1 MIQEVREDAARCR
14 ELIGPAAGAGS
25 LLAKVVPD
33 TLDDE
38 QTAKYQAVKDGRRDC
53 RWQAAVAT
61 VLDRLDETLG
71 FTQRQHDTLTAALLA
86 ASPAA
91 DELEGGSPLQP
102 EPTVGLAAT
111 RLAAAVSGD
120 TSLAALLDPW
130 QRAALARPGS
140 RARIWLK
147 GSPSPAKNTAT
158 IRRKPLLIRA
168 VGLAISM
175 DMKKPSLAF
184 SEPRRASSYRQGQ
197 GLNARSTLGC
207 RILKNPLRKPKANL
221 RAHLRTTVPFVADTF
236 FPQGSRSVQSR
247 LGGRSA
253 PGRRRGEWLE

>member
-14 ELIGPAAGAGS
+14 ELIGQAAGAGS
-25 LLAKVVPD
+25 LVAKVVPD

-38 QTAKYQAVKDGRRDC
+38 QTAKYQAVKDGLRDC

-147 GSPSPAKNTAT
+147 GSPCGCV
-158 IRRKPLLIRA
+158 
-168 VGLAISM
+168 VG
-175 DMKKPSLAF
+175 
-184 SEPRRASSYRQGQ
+184 
-197 GLNARSTLGC
+197 
-207 RILKNPLRKPKANL
+207 
-221 RAHLRTTVPFVADTF
+221 
-236 FPQGSRSVQSR
+236 
-247 LGGRSA
+247 
-253 PGRRRGEWLE
+253 

>member
-14 ELIGPAAGAGS
+14 ELIGQAAGAGS
-25 LLAKVVPD
+25 LVAKVVPD

-53 RWQAAVAT
+53 RWQAAVAM

-71 FTQRQHDTLTAALLA
+71 FTQQQHDTLTAALLA

-91 DELEGGSPLQP
+91 DELEGGSL
-102 EPTVGLAAT
+102 
-111 RLAAAVSGD
+111 
-120 TSLAALLDPW
+120 
-130 QRAALARPGS
+130 
-140 RARIWLK
+140 
-147 GSPSPAKNTAT
+147 
-158 IRRKPLLIRA
+158 RRKPLLIRA

-207 RILKNPLRKPKANL
+207 RIQKNPLRKPKANL

>member
-1 MIQEVREDAARCR
+1 MGRPEQLNRGHAEAAAGQARAAGVRRAPGPPLRTRASHPWRADSAGRSPAASAFASESNQQGPNSLPGWFCTLDPRNGGFGAEAQRVIQEVREDAARCR
-14 ELIGPAAGAGS
+14 ELIGQAAGAGS
-25 LLAKVVPD
+25 LVAKVVPD

-61 VLDRLDETLG
+61 VLGRLEETLG

-147 GSPSPAKNTAT
+147 GSPCGCV
-158 IRRKPLLIRA
+158 
-168 VGLAISM
+168 VG
-175 DMKKPSLAF
+175 
-184 SEPRRASSYRQGQ
+184 
-197 GLNARSTLGC
+197 
-207 RILKNPLRKPKANL
+207 
-221 RAHLRTTVPFVADTF
+221 
-236 FPQGSRSVQSR
+236 
-247 LGGRSA
+247 
-253 PGRRRGEWLE
+253 

>member
-1 MIQEVREDAARCR
+1 MGRPEQLNRGHAEAAAGQARAAGVRRAPGPPLRTRASHPWRADSAGRSPAARAFASESNQQGPNSLPGWFCTLDPRNGGFGAEAQRVIQEVREDAARCR
-14 ELIGPAAGAGS
+14 ELIGQAAGAGS
-25 LLAKVVPD
+25 LVAKVVPD

-147 GSPSPAKNTAT
+147 GSPCGCV
-158 IRRKPLLIRA
+158 
-168 VGLAISM
+168 VG
-175 DMKKPSLAF
+175 
-184 SEPRRASSYRQGQ
+184 
-197 GLNARSTLGC
+197 
-207 RILKNPLRKPKANL
+207 
-221 RAHLRTTVPFVADTF
+221 
-236 FPQGSRSVQSR
+236 
-247 LGGRSA
+247 
-253 PGRRRGEWLE
+253 